1 MVREPRVYLATE
13 EDILSGKV
21 TDVYF
26 VRTSLIASTA
36 NVASK
41 RVAADV
47 HAYSLPRG
55 YGWAVFAGLEEVLRV
70 LQGRKVDV
78 YAMEEGELF
87 GPLEPVM
94 EVVGPY
100 SEFGVYEPAILGM
113 LRHSSSVA
121 TKAARMRLATWGKLL
136 IFFGIRC
143 VHPAVAPAIDRA
155 SFIGGCDAVS
165 GVLGAELIGERPV
178 GTMPHALIILFGEQE
193 QAWQAFDAVVPPEVP
208 RIALCDTFDDE
219 RVEALR
225 AARALGS
232 RLYGVRLDTPSSR
245 RGNMRRI
252 VQEVRWT
259 LDLEGFRD
267 VRIFVSGGID
277 EEEAMEL
284 SELVDGFGVGTSI
297 AFPPS
302 VDLALDIVEV
312 EGRPLAK
319 RGKLPGRKQ
328 VYRCRNLHD
337 FVVPFGKELE
347 RCPTCG
353 EPVRPLLR
361 KVMSSGELTADLPS
375 ARDIRSRVI
384 ERLEAIRSLPE
395 FRIEPRLL
403 A

>member
-1 MVREPRVYLATE
+1 MRRPRIYLADE
-13 EDILSGKV
+13 DDILAGKV

-26 VRTSLIASTA
+26 VRTALVAETA

-41 RVAADV
+41 RVSADV

-55 YGWAVFAGLEEVLRV
+55 YGWAVFAGLEEALRV

-94 EVVGPY
+94 EIVGPY
-100 SEFGVYEPAILGM
+100 SEFGVYEPAILGV

-121 TKAARMRLATWGKLL
+121 TKAARIRLATWGKTL
-136 IFFGIRC
+136 IFFGIRS
-143 VHPAVAPAIDRA
+143 VHPAVAPAVDRA

-165 GVLGAELIGERPV
+165 GVLGAEMIGERPV

-193 QAWQAFDAVVPPEVP
+193 KAWLSFDAVVPPDVP

-225 AARALGS
+225 AARALGD
-232 RLYGVRLDTPSSR
+232 RLFGVRLDTPSSR

-259 LDLEGFRD
+259 LDINGFRN

-277 EEEAMEL
+277 EEEAREL
-284 SELVDGFGVGTSI
+284 ADLADGFGVGTSI

-312 EGRPLAK
+312 EGRAIAK

-328 VYRCRNLHD
+328 VYRCKKMHD
-337 FVVPFGKELE
+337 VIVPFGKELE
-347 RCPTCG
+347 RCPVCG
-353 EPVRPLLR
+353 EQSSPLLR
-361 KVMSSGELTADLPS
+361 KVMESGEVTVDLPS
-375 ARDIRSRVI
+375 AREIRSRVL
-384 ERLEAIRSLPE
+384 ERLEIIRSMPD
-395 FRIEPRLL
+395 FTIEPVLQT
-403 A
+403 